1 MRLFSKVLF
10 YIHNQVW
17 IVVWLY
23 FLRYFSGIQLQ
34 LKYIRDVVDNRILYI
49 NSMYQSNDEEHLALV
64 DHTKIASLFGTMED
78 FDELRNQTEQMESMC
93 ADWWFIFLEYF
104 SSPEPKAQVSF
115 SEKKFVRCL
124 SSSLLSLTFHIFI
137 IFSRITGPIW
147 NKLDTKYHW
156 IKRIL
161 VYSNEGPI
169 LFRGEIVTTGPI
181 STKLGKKHP
190 WVQRIKED
198 CSNGKVTPFYTRR

>member
-137 IFSRITGPIW
+137 IFSRITGPI
-147 NKLDTKYHW
+147 
-156 IKRIL
+156 
-161 VYSNEGPI
+161 
-169 LFRGEIVTTGPI
+169 
-181 STKLGKKHP
+181 
-190 WVQRIKED
+190 
-198 CSNGKVTPFYTRR
+198 

>member
-1 MRLFSKVLF
+1 
-10 YIHNQVW
+10 
-17 IVVWLY
+17 
-23 FLRYFSGIQLQ
+23 
-34 LKYIRDVVDNRILYI
+34 
-49 NSMYQSNDEEHLALV
+49 MYQSNDEEHLALV

-137 IFSRITGPIW
+137 IFSRITGPI
-147 NKLDTKYHW
+147 
-156 IKRIL
+156 
-161 VYSNEGPI
+161 
-169 LFRGEIVTTGPI
+169 
-181 STKLGKKHP
+181 
-190 WVQRIKED
+190 
-198 CSNGKVTPFYTRR
+198 